1 MSSAGWPLERLAFT
15 PLSMA
20 QTNKKWT
27 MFLFSENYIYRHVI
41 KKNQLWCID
50 VAEFTLFSLWFV
62 SAILPACWTLLF
74 SSLSLHRVL
83 LPYMHTHIHTA
94 FPSFFLQSF
103 LPSFLAHPSTLTL
116 SPPPWE
122 TQHSVTVVVLP
133 GSCGGDSG
141 SSTQGLE

>member
-103 LPSFLAHPSTLTL
+103 FPPSLHIPPPSLSPLPRGKPSTVWLWLSFLEA
-116 SPPPWE
+116 
-122 TQHSVTVVVLP
+122 VVVTLAP
-133 GSCGGDSG
+133 PRRG
-141 SSTQGLE
+141 